1 MSDSLQV
8 VLITS
13 GVLLFVGII
22 VSLPFLVLEW
32 NTGRHGQLAI
42 TAVDRNLFGT
52 YTVYARNIKS
62 AYTTE
67 DQEIKYCIDA
77 QDTEL
82 AEKAK
87 TLIGK
92 DIESTLVYPERRIGF
107 FLFDKCHEIPVK
119 EIIVK

>member
-1 MSDSLQV
+1 MPEGLMFSLVAIVILLIFV
-8 VLITS
+8 VS
-13 GVLLFVGII
+13 M
-22 VSLPFLVLEW
+22 PFLAIDW
-32 NTGRHGQLAI
+32 RTGQHGQLAI

-67 DQEIKYCIDA
+67 DQEITYCIDA

-82 AEKAK
+82 AEQAK
-87 TLIGK
+87 SLIGK

-107 FLFDKCHEIPVK
+107 YWFDKCHDIPVK